1 MLTSEKR
8 QGGESNPFFFLSY
21 AHTPSQDASVADP
34 NLWVERLYRD
44 LCDHILSLTDLPHSG
59 VGFMDR
65 DIRTG
70 EGWSD
75 RLAHALATCRVF
87 VPLTS
92 PRYFGSLH
100 CGKEWFAF
108 QQRAIQQQA
117 RIGRPVQAIV
127 PALWV
132 PVPPQSTPS
141 AAEQLQFNHAAFGT
155 RYTTDGLY
163 GLIKLSRLRE
173 EYEVAVYELAR
184 HIVKVAEIS
193 DVDPGQPVDYRRI
206 PSAFGTPRGTRNLR
220 ITVAAASRH
229 HLPPGRSTQFYGD
242 RAIDW
247 NPFYPLSRR
256 PLAAVAA
263 EIAGSFDYHSTL
275 VSSDDEPDPLEPAD
289 PVDGPEIV
297 LVDRW
302 AVADPKQREW
312 LGRLDAADRPWTG
325 VVVPWNRED
334 AEGRDHEEELV
345 TALNETMPRKTT
357 QGSVVCRRAVHGV
370 LSLESLSD
378 VLPDVVEHVA
388 SQFLKRAPAYPP
400 EGPRR
405 ERFRLYP
412 PGETGSTASPEDRHP
427 RPDQREDPQ

>member
-1 MLTSEKR
+1 MLTSGK
-8 QGGESNPFFFLSY
+8 GGEDRHPYFFLSY

-44 LCDHILSLTDLPHSG
+44 LCDHILSLTDSPHST

-75 RLAHALATCRVF
+75 RLAEALATCRVF

-92 PRYFGSLH
+92 RRYFGSLH

-117 RIGRPVQAIV
+117 RSGRSVKAIV

-132 PVPPQSTPS
+132 PVAPESTPG

-155 RYTTDGLY
+155 RYTTDGFY

-184 HIVKVAEIS
+184 HIVRVAETS
-193 DVDPGQPVDYRRI
+193 DLRPGQPVDYRRV
-206 PSAFGTPRGTRNLR
+206 PSAFGTPQGVRNLR
-220 ITVAAASRH
+220 ITVAAPTRH
-229 HLPPGRSTQFYGD
+229 HLPEGRDPQYYGD
-242 RAIDW
+242 RAVDW
-247 NPFYPLSRR
+247 NPFHPVSLR

-263 EIAGSFDYHSTL
+263 EFAGSFDYHSTL
-275 VSSDDEPDPLEPAD
+275 VSFDEEPDPLEPAE
-289 PVDGPEIV
+289 PAEGPEIL

-302 AVADPKQREW
+302 AVTDPRARER

-325 VVVPWNRED
+325 VVVPWNTED
-334 AEGRDHEEELV
+334 PGGRDREQELAS
-345 TALNETMPRKTT
+345 ALSSAMPRKTA
-357 QGSVVCRRAVHGV
+357 QGSAVCRRAAHGV
-370 LSLESLSD
+370 HSLESLSD
-378 VLPDVVEHVA
+378 VLPDVVEYAA
-388 SQFLKRAPAYPP
+388 SQYLKHAPAYPP
-400 EGPRR
+400 EGPHR
-405 ERFRLYP
+405 ERFRLTPPAITGSIAP
-412 PGETGSTASPEDRHP
+412 PGGHHP
-427 RPDQREDPQ
+427 RPGRREDPQ